1 MSLASHGYV
10 EIARAQ
16 LRRQDG
22 KEHMAR
28 SYRCGAAPARIADTL
43 AHKVPCNG
51 RLGAQEVGDAAIMMV
66 SHAKRLQIREG
77 FLARLVPGRFGP
89 RVFPRR
95 ASVESYAGRQSVCTY
110 SLEST

>member
-10 EIARAQ
+10 EIAPAQ

-66 SHAKRLQIREG
+66 SHAKGLQIRER
-77 FLARLVPGRFGP
+77 FLARHDPCRSDLRALS
-89 RVFPRR
+89 RR
-95 ASVESYAGRQSVCTY
+95 ASVES
-110 SLEST
+110 

>member
-22 KEHMAR
+22 KEHMAK

-43 AHKVPCNG
+43 AHEVPCKG
-51 RLGAQEVGDAAIMMV
+51 RLGRQEAGYAPIMMV
-66 SHAKRLQIREG
+66 SHANRRQIRAG
-77 FLARLVPGRFGP
+77 FLAQLDFGRSDP
-89 RVFPRR
+89 RVFSRR
-95 ASVESYAGRQSVCTY
+95 ASFES
-110 SLEST
+110 